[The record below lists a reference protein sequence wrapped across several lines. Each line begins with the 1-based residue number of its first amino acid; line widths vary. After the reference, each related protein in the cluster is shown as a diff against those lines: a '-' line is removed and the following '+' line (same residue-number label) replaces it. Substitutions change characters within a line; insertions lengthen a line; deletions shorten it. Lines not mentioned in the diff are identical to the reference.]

1 MKSII
6 SLTFLFL
13 CSFSML
19 FSQQQ
24 HEIVDGDIIVK
35 LQKELNVDEF
45 IDDFASAQ
53 NSDLKFRAAQCLSR
67 TANIWLLQY
76 NFRNH
81 DQVAILSQVRNH
93 KDIIVAQFNHKDI
106 TTRVTTPDDP
116 QYNSQ
121 WSLNNTGQTGGSND
135 ADIDAPEAWDITT
148 GGMTTQGDEIVV
160 AVIDGGIDLNH
171 VDLVDNLWKNTAE
184 IPNNGID
191 DDANGYVDDYDGWNP
206 FNNTDNFSNDSHGTH
221 VSGTVGAKGD
231 NATGVTGVNW
241 DVKIMPIEGSSG
253 VESIVIAAYGYVLDA
268 RTLYNTSGGT
278 QGAFVVSTNASF
290 GVDNGNPNDYPLWC
304 GIYDDLGAQGVLSA
318 GATAN
323 NNVNVDVV
331 GDVPTACPSPYMIAV
346 TNTTSTDNINGGA
359 AFGAVNIDLGAPGTG
374 VLSTLPGNSYG
385 NNTGTSMA
393 TPHVAGAVALLL
405 AGACDDFISNYK
417 NDPGTYALALK
428 TALMDGTDP
437 ISDLAGITVSG
448 GRLNVYN
455 SLLELNPGVNG
466 ECIADFTLTSP
477 APIQEICAPNDAV
490 YEIEVNSLLGFT
502 DPVTLSLVTNAG
514 SITTSLGS
522 ANVIPGNSTTLT
534 VSNTGSQAAGSYFIT
549 ITGTVASGDSKDLD
563 LTLIIQDGVPA
574 AVSLTSPADASMD
587 VPITTNFT
595 WSPSADAMSYLIEI
609 ATDAAFSNIF
619 NSANTAATTYAPT
632 GGLNVNTTYYWRV
645 TPSNNCGAGTA
656 SSTYIFDTQDVTY
669 CNSNGNDASE
679 EWIESVEIDGNLNT
693 TGSDGGYGDYSSII
707 YDMELGQNYPF
718 TLTQGYS
725 GTTYG
730 EYFVIWIDFNNN
742 GSFDDAG
749 ELVYD
754 AGGTNTTAVSGNIN
768 IPATASPG
776 NVRMRISMKYN
787 SIPNSC
793 ESFTYGEVEDYTV
806 QIIDPVACDT
816 DVNETGN
823 YVNGTTLLIES
834 TTYIA
839 SDAVV
844 ELGANVTYNAST
856 YVQLNSGFTVEAGSD
871 FLAIVAGCGA
881 VSVDED
887 ETEEGDGSQ

>member
-1 MKSII
+1 MKPI
-6 SLTFLFL
+6 LPLVLALL
-13 CSFSML
+13 CSFSIL
-19 FSQQQ
+19 NAQQQ
-24 HEIVDGDIIVK
+24 HEIIDGDIIVK
-35 LQKELNVDEF
+35 LQKEVEVDQF
-45 IDDFASAQ
+45 IEDFVDAQ
-53 NSDLKFRAAQCLSR
+53 NTNLKLSASQCLSR
-67 TANIWLLQY
+67 SANIWLLQY
-76 NFRNH
+76 NYRSHN
-81 DQVAILSQVRNH
+81 QEGVLAQIRNH
-93 KDIIVAQFNHKDI
+93 KDIIVAQFNHKNI
-106 TTRVTTPDDP
+106 TTRVTTPDDT

-121 WSLNNTGQTGGSND
+121 WSLNNTGQTGGLND

-206 FNNTDNFSNDSHGTH
+206 FNNTDNFSNDDHGTH

-231 NATGVTGVNW
+231 NTTGVTGVNW
-241 DVKIMPIEGSSG
+241 DVKIMPIEGSSSL
-253 VESIVIAAYGYVLDA
+253 ESIVIAAYGYVLDA

-304 GIYDDLGAQGVLSA
+304 GIYDDLGAQGVLNA

-331 GDVPTACPSPYMIAV
+331 GDVPTACASPYMIAV
-346 TNTTSTDNINGGA
+346 TNTTSTDNINGSA

-385 NNTGTSMA
+385 NLTGTSMA

-405 AGACDDFISNYK
+405 AGACDDFIDNYK

-428 TALMDGTDP
+428 TAIMDGTDP

-455 SLLELNPGVNG
+455 SLLELNPGANG
-466 ECIADFTLTSP
+466 ECLADFTLTSP
-477 APIQEICAPNDAV
+477 STSQEICAPDDAI
-490 YEIEVNSLLGFT
+490 YEIDVNSLLGFT
-502 DPVTLSLVTNAG
+502 DPVALSFTTNAA
-514 SITTSLGS
+514 SATISLGS
-522 ANVIPGNSTTLT
+522 STVIPGNSTSLT
-534 VSNTGSQAAGSYFIT
+534 VSNTGSQAAGTYFIT
-549 ITGTVASGDSKDLD
+549 VTGTVPSGDSKDLD
-563 LTLIIQDGVPA
+563 LTLTIQDGVPA
-574 AVSLTSPADASMD
+574 AVSLSTPANGSSD
-587 VPITTNFT
+587 VPLTTNFT
-595 WSPSADAMSYLIEI
+595 WATLADASSYLIEI
-609 ATDAAFSNIF
+609 ATDAAFTNIF
-619 NSANTAATTYAPT
+619 NSANTSTNTYAPA

-645 TPSNNCGAGTA
+645 TASNTCGAGAA
-656 SSTYIFDTQDVTY
+656 SATFILDTQDVTY
-669 CNSNGNDASE
+669 CDSNGNDASE
-679 EWIESVEIDGNLNT
+679 EWIESVEVDGVINNS
-693 TGSDGGYGDYSSII
+693 GSDGGYGDYSSII
-707 YDMELGQNYPF
+707 FDMELGQSYPF
-718 TLTQGYS
+718 TLTQDYS

-754 AGGTNTTAVSGNIN
+754 AGATSTTAVSGTIA
-768 IPATASPG
+768 IPGSVTPG
-776 NVRMRISMKYN
+776 NVRMRVSMKYN
-787 SIPNSC
+787 AIPTSC

-806 QIIDPVACDT
+806 QLIDPVACDT

-823 YVNGTTLLIES
+823 YVNGTSLIIES

-844 ELGANVTYNAST
+844 ELGANVTYNATT
-856 YVQLNSGFTVEAGSD
+856 YVQLDGGFTVEVGSD
-871 FLAIVAGCGA
+871 FLAIVSGCGGLA
-881 VSVDED
+881 VDE